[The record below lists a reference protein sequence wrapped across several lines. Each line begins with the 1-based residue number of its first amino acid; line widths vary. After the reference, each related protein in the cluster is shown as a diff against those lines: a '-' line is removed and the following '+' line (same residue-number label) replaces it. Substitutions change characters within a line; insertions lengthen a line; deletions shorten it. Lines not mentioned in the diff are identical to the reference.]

1 MIGLLVFLL
10 VIIGTPVFAVMGGWT
25 ELAWLTHQNPEMRV
39 LRFLAPDVLDER
51 FAGSPVLVTI
61 PLFTFIGYMMAESK
75 TPQRIVRAAQAFLGW
90 VPGGLAIVCIM
101 ASAFFTT
108 FTGGS
113 AITIVAIGALLYPT
127 MVASGY
133 PERFALG
140 VVTTSGSVGLL
151 LPPSLPIL
159 VYSLVAGIDF
169 NKAFKSGI
177 APGMLVIAML
187 SAYAAYV
194 AIKKGIP
201 RQKFDAK
208 EAGAALWEVKWEI
221 GVPFLILAGLGTGLT
236 QIDEAAA
243 LAGFYAI
250 IIEVYVYKDLDF
262 KDFLRIARNS
272 MGLAGGLLLIMTFA
286 MSLTNYMISEQ
297 IPDKIYEWM
306 SNAGINQRWEF
317 LFALNLFLYV
327 MVMDGISM
335 ILVSVPL
342 ITPFAARFGIQP
354 FHMCIMFLLNMEVCN
369 LTPPFGQNVF
379 VASYR
384 FNRSMVDL
392 YKLTFPF
399 LVIMAAGL
407 IVVDAIPRI
416 STFAVENDIREAKAK
431 AAKFN
436 EPPREAWLMECVQ
449 EDRNNPL
456 PCTKEDKEK
465 WGSGNNIGQTTPE
478 PAGSGSAAPGE
489 TPGGDEDLDDMLKGA
504 FDDKPA
510 GSAAPADSAG
520 GPTGKLDDQPAKEDP
535 AAAEPATEDTAAA
548 QVTAKHVVAARHLAV
563 RKQVHAVAR
572 KN

>member
-1 MIGLLVFLL
+1 
-10 VIIGTPVFAVMGGWT
+10 
-25 ELAWLTHQNPEMRV
+25 
-39 LRFLAPDVLDER
+39 
-51 FAGSPVLVTI
+51 
-61 PLFTFIGYMMAESK
+61 
-75 TPQRIVRAAQAFLGW
+75 
-90 VPGGLAIVCIM
+90 
-101 ASAFFTT
+101 
-108 FTGGS
+108 
-113 AITIVAIGALLYPT
+113 
-127 MVASGY
+127 
-133 PERFALG
+133 
-140 VVTTSGSVGLL
+140 
-151 LPPSLPIL
+151 
-159 VYSLVAGIDF
+159 
-169 NKAFKSGI
+169 
-177 APGMLVIAML
+177 
-187 SAYAAYV
+187 
-194 AIKKGIP
+194 
-201 RQKFDAK
+201 
-208 EAGAALWEVKWEI
+208 
-221 GVPFLILAGLGTGLT
+221 
-236 QIDEAAA
+236 
-243 LAGFYAI
+243 
-250 IIEVYVYKDLDF
+250 
-262 KDFLRIARNS
+262 
-272 MGLAGGLLLIMTFA
+272 
-286 MSLTNYMISEQ
+286 
-297 IPDKIYEWM
+297 
-306 SNAGINQRWEF
+306 
-317 LFALNLFLYV
+317 

>member
-1 MIGLLVFLL
+1 MFGLAVFIL
-10 VIIGTPVFAVMGGWT
+10 VIIGTPIFAVMGGST
-25 ELAWLTHQNPEMRV
+25 EFAWLTHQHPEMRV

-51 FAGSPVLVTI
+51 FAGSPVLVTV
-61 PLFTFIGYMMAESK
+61 PLFTFLGYMMAESK
-75 TPQRIVRAAQAFLGW
+75 TPERIVRTAQAFLGW
-90 VPGGLAIVCIM
+90 VPGGLAIVCII

-140 VVTTSGSVGLL
+140 LVTTSGSVGLL

-177 APGMLVIAML
+177 APGMFIILML
-187 SAYAAYV
+187 SVYATFV
-194 AIKKGIP
+194 AVKHKIP
-201 RQKFDAK
+201 RQQFKAR

-221 GVPFLILAGLGTGLT
+221 GIPVLILGGLATGLT

-243 LAGFYAI
+243 LAAFYAI
-250 IIEVYVYKDLDF
+250 VVEVYIYKDLDF

-272 MGLAGGLLLIMTFA
+272 MGLAGGLLLIMAFA

-306 SNAGINQRWEF
+306 SAAGINQRWQF
-317 LFALNLFLYV
+317 LLALNLFLYF

-399 LVIMAAGL
+399 LVIMTAGL
-407 IVVDAIPRI
+407 IIVDAFPRI
-416 STFAVENDIREAKAK
+416 STFAVEHDIIEAKAK

-456 PCTKEDKEK
+456 PCTPEEKKK
-465 WGSGNNIGQTTPE
+465 WGSGQDIGPQGEDDSAPSASASAGA
-478 PAGSGSAAPGE
+478 PAPSGSAEEDGADDEMLNDLMGDRAAPS
-489 TPGGDEDLDDMLKGA
+489 
-504 FDDKPA
+504 
-510 GSAAPADSAG
+510 GSASGAPAASGAAPPPSGSAG
-520 GPTGKLDDQPAKEDP
+520 GGTDDDLLKDMM
-535 AAAEPATEDTAAA
+535 
-548 QVTAKHVVAARHLAV
+548 K
-563 RKQVHAVAR
+563 
-572 KN
+572 

>member
-1 MIGLLVFLL
+1 MFGLAIFIL
-10 VIIGTPVFAVMGGWT
+10 VIIGTPIFAVMGGST
-25 ELAWLTHQNPEMRV
+25 EFAWLTHANPEMRV

-51 FAGSPVLVTI
+51 FAGSPVLVTV
-61 PLFTFIGYMMAESK
+61 PLFTFLGYMMAESK
-75 TPQRIVRAAQAFLGW
+75 TPERIVRTAQAFLGW

-133 PERFALG
+133 PEKFALG
-140 VVTTSGSVGLL
+140 LVTTSGSVGLL

-177 APGMLVIAML
+177 APGMFVILML
-187 SAYAAYV
+187 SVYATFIAL
-194 AIKKGIP
+194 KHKIP
-201 RQKFDAK
+201 RQQFKAA
-208 EAGAALWEVKWEI
+208 EAGSALWEVKWEI
-221 GVPFLILAGLGTGLT
+221 GIPVLILGGLGTGLT

-243 LAGFYAI
+243 LAAFYAV

-272 MGLAGGLLLIMTFA
+272 MGLAGGLLLIMAFA
-286 MSLTNYMISEQ
+286 MSLTNFMISEQ

-306 SNAGINQRWEF
+306 SAAGINQRWQF
-317 LFALNLFLYV
+317 LFALNLFLYF

-399 LVIMAAGL
+399 LVIMTAGL
-407 IVVDAIPRI
+407 IIVDTFPRI
-416 STFAVENDIREAKAK
+416 STFAVEHDILEAKAK

-436 EPPREAWLMECVQ
+436 EPPREAWMMECVQ

-456 PCTKEDKEK
+456 PCTAEERAK
-465 WGSGNNIGQTTPE
+465 WGSGQDIAPQGSE
-478 PAGSGSAAPGE
+478 PAAPDNSAAAPSDSASAPAPSGSA
-489 TPGGDEDLDDMLKGA
+489 EDDGTDDQMLKDLMG
-504 FDDKPA
+504 DDKAAPSGSASAAPA
-510 GSAAPADSAG
+510 GSAGAPVPAGSAG
-520 GPTGKLDDQPAKEDP
+520 DPDDELLKEMM
-535 AAAEPATEDTAAA
+535 
-548 QVTAKHVVAARHLAV
+548 K
-563 RKQVHAVAR
+563 
-572 KN
+572 

>member
-1 MIGLLVFLL
+1 MFGLVIFLL

-51 FAGSPVLVTI
+51 FAGSPVLVTV
-61 PLFTFIGYMMAESK
+61 PLFTFLGYMMAESK
-75 TPQRIVRAAQAFLGW
+75 TPERIVRTAQAFLGW

-133 PERFALG
+133 PEKFALG

-177 APGMLVIAML
+177 APGMLVILML
-187 SAYAAYV
+187 SLYASFI
-194 AIKKGIP
+194 AIKNKIP
-201 RQKFDAK
+201 RQAFKAK
-208 EAGAALWEVKWEI
+208 EAGAALWELKWEI
-221 GVPFLILAGLGTGLT
+221 GIPLLILGGLATGLT

-243 LAGFYAI
+243 LAAFYAI
-250 IIEVYVYKDLDF
+250 IVEVYIYKDLDF
-262 KDFLRIARNS
+262 KDFLRISRNA
-272 MGLAGGLLLIMTFA
+272 MGLAGGLLLIMSFA

-297 IPDKIYEWM
+297 IPDKIYEAM
-306 SNAGINQRWEF
+306 VAAGINQRWQF
-317 LFALNLFLYV
+317 LFALNLFLYF

-384 FNRSMVDL
+384 FNRPMVDL

-407 IVVDAIPRI
+407 IIVDAIPGI
-416 STFAVENDIREAKAK
+416 STFAVAHDILIAKAK

-436 EPPREAWLMECVQ
+436 EAPREAWLMECVQ

-456 PCTKEDKEK
+456 PCSAEDKKK
-465 WGSGNNIGQTTPE
+465 WGSGQDISQGGAE
-478 PAGSGSAAPGE
+478 AP
-489 TPGGDEDLDDMLKGA
+489 PLD
-504 FDDKPA
+504 
-510 GSAAPADSAG
+510 
-520 GPTGKLDDQPAKEDP
+520 
-535 AAAEPATEDTAAA
+535 DTAAA
-548 QVTAKHVVAARHLAV
+548 PSASAAPSPSGSAEGDTADDDLLKDFMGDDKAAPSGSAGAAPSAAV
-563 RKQVHAVAR
+563 PAPSSSAGSKEDDELL
-572 KN
+572 KELMK